1 MKLLLIE
8 IQNMADSLRKDLD
21 FEKKRMAHNTL
32 VFNDW
37 CELFDFEYAE
47 IKKLLQDV

>member
-1 MKLLLIE
+1 MKLLLI
-8 IQNMADSLRKDLD
+8 MAESLRKDLA

-37 CELFDFEYAE
+37 CELFDAEYAN

>member
-1 MKLLLIE
+1 MKLLLIK

-21 FEKKRMAHNTL
+21 FEKQRLAYNEL
-32 VFNDW
+32 VFNAW
-37 CELFDFEYAE
+37 CELFDAEYAE

>member
-1 MKLLLIE
+1 
-8 IQNMADSLRKDLD
+8 MADSLRKDLD

-37 CELFDFEYAE
+37 CELFDSEYAE